1 MHRTISLGRC
11 SMAVALATI
20 LLTCPAAGL
29 AQLGGLPPP
38 PPLPLPSPP
47 AAASSA
53 IVGNASAARVSVLGI
68 LGTAVT
74 TALAD
79 TGTLTT
85 ANNALDASTL
95 AGGIPAALNAETL
108 SASTISWADQVDS
121 QASLGNLSMTVA
133 GVGITADFVMAQ
145 ASQVQG
151 AAGTGSST
159 LTNLVINGIPIAVS
173 GAPNQAIS
181 IPGGQVIINQQT
193 ISSTGAAAVNA
204 LHVVVTGVA
213 DVVVA
218 SATAGVS

>member
-1 MHRTISLGRC
+1 MHRTVSLGRC
-11 SMAVALATI
+11 SLAVALATI

-29 AQLGGLPPP
+29 AQLPL
-38 PPLPLPSPP
+38 PLPLPSPTT
-47 AAASSA
+47 SS
-53 IVGNASAARVSVLGI
+53 IVGNASAAQVSVLGI
-68 LGTAVT
+68 LGTAMT

-95 AGGIPAALNAETL
+95 AGGVPAALSAETL

-121 QASLGNLSMTVA
+121 EASLGNLTMTVA

-145 ASQVQG
+145 ASQVLG
-151 AAGTGSST
+151 AAGSGSST
-159 LTNLVINGIPIAVS
+159 LTNLAVNGTPIAVT
-173 GAPNQAIS
+173 GAPNQAVW
-181 IPGGQVIINQQT
+181 IPGGQVIINEQT
-193 ISSTGAAAVNA
+193 ISSTGAAVVNA
-204 LHVVVTGVA
+204 LHVVVTGVV

>member
-20 LLTCPAAGL
+20 LLTGPAAGL
-29 AQLGGLPPP
+29 AQLPL

-47 AAASSA
+47 ATTSSSL
-53 IVGNASAARVSVLGI
+53 VGAASAARVSVLGI

-74 TALAD
+74 TALAN
-79 TGTLTT
+79 TGTLTS
-85 ANNALDASTL
+85 ANNALDASMN
-95 AGGIPAALNAETL
+95 AGGIPSALSAETL
-108 SASTISWADQVDS
+108 SASTISWPNQVDS

-133 GVGITADFVMAQ
+133 GVGISADFVMAQ
-145 ASQVQG
+145 ASQVLG
-151 AAGTGSST
+151 AAGSGSSS
-159 LTNLVINGIPIAVS
+159 LSNLVINGTPIAVS

-193 ISSTGAAAVNA
+193 ISATGGAVVNA
-204 LHVVVTGVA
+204 LHVVVSGVA

-218 SATAGVS
+218 SATAGIS

>member
-1 MHRTISLGRC
+1 MHRTVSLGRC

-20 LLTCPAAGL
+20 LLTSPAVGF
-29 AQLGGLPPP
+29 AQLGGLPP
-38 PPLPLPSPP
+38 LPLPSQP
-47 AAASSA
+47 AAAPST

-68 LGTAVT
+68 LGTAMT

-95 AGGIPAALNAETL
+95 AGGIPAALSAEAL
-108 SASTISWADQVDS
+108 SASTISWANQVDS
-121 QASLGNLSMTVA
+121 EASLGNLSMTVA

-145 ASQVQG
+145 ASQVAG
-151 AAGTGSST
+151 AAGSGSAI
-159 LTNLVINGIPIAVS
+159 LTNLAINGTPIDVS

-204 LHVVVTGVA
+204 LHVVVSGVA

-218 SATAGVS
+218 SATAGIS

>member
-1 MHRTISLGRC
+1 
-11 SMAVALATI
+11 MAVALATI

-108 SASTISWADQVDS
+108 SASTISWPNQVDS

>member
-1 MHRTISLGRC
+1 M
-11 SMAVALATI
+11 
-20 LLTCPAAGL
+20 
-29 AQLGGLPPP
+29 
-38 PPLPLPSPP
+38 
-47 AAASSA
+47 
-53 IVGNASAARVSVLGI
+53 
-68 LGTAVT
+68 T